1 MAKAN
6 RWNRGKSIGVSSDA
20 ASQAVRAIGRRYPE
34 GGLERALE
42 EKQRP
47 AAAPLLQAAQ
57 KQRLLAMACSD
68 PPPGRARWTVRLIAP
83 EAVQRKLVP
92 RAGRETIRVLLESH
106 DWKPW
111 RKKMWCLAEL
121 EEPYVERMED
131 LLALYERPYDP
142 AEPEICRDQKPL
154 SLPAEVRPPRAAAPG
169 RRAQRDNEYKRCG
182 TAHVCA
188 LVAPQAG
195 RHCTAATPQR
205 AAAECAKRLAAVLD
219 RYPAART
226 LQLLWDHLN
235 SHCRKSLSDSYGEK
249 QGRQMGSRLTI
260 HPTPQHGRWLQQAEI
275 ELSLYA
281 RPCLG
286 TRRIPDLA
294 SLQRQ
299 TRSWT
304 RGANRARGRINW
316 QFDRK
321 TAREQFGY
329 RGMHLTPETPTYSMR
344 GCGGL
349 PADAGG
355 V

>member
-1 MAKAN
+1 M
-6 RWNRGKSIGVSSDA
+6 
-20 ASQAVRAIGRRYPE
+20 
-34 GGLERALE
+34 
-42 EKQRP
+42 
-47 AAAPLLQAAQ
+47 
-57 KQRLLAMACSD
+57 
-68 PPPGRARWTVRLIAP
+68 
-83 EAVQRKLVP
+83 
-92 RAGRETIRVLLESH
+92 
-106 DWKPW
+106 
-111 RKKMWCLAEL
+111 
-121 EEPYVERMED
+121 
-131 LLALYERPYDP
+131 
-142 AEPEICRDQKPL
+142 
-154 SLPAEVRPPRAAAPG
+154 
-169 RRAQRDNEYKRCG
+169 
-182 TAHVCA
+182 
-188 LVAPQAG
+188 
-195 RHCTAATPQR
+195 
-205 AAAECAKRLAAVLD
+205 LD

-329 RGMHLTPETPTYSMR
+329 KKNSFRRSKI
-344 GCGGL
+344 
-349 PADAGG
+349 
-355 V
+355 